1 MFLTEQAVIVATRT
15 KTFEIADKYRAVLD
29 ASSSQILIWNVR
41 PNSVMR
47 KYGNERFHFLLS
59 CASHPKL
66 LFVFFS

>member
-1 MFLTEQAVIVATRT
+1 MFFTDTVGNIAATRT
-15 KTFEIADKYRAVLD
+15 KTVKIADRAVLD
-29 ASSSQILIWNVR
+29 ASSSQILIWDVH

-47 KYGNERFHFLLS
+47 KLGCRFHFLPS